1 MSPRSRRRSP
11 KCRSEHDEQSETK
24 SYSKILAPYSEILP
38 GDFEILG
45 RHSERSEESLFSFQ
59 KRARCIVPLQSG
71 AARCF
76 LLGFC
81 FTKNCERLT
90 IDPNAMLFR
99 LIADNFTRRP
109 RRKLLTAAALSLGMA
124 VATAALS
131 VSLDVGDRLSDEF
144 KALGANLVVT
154 PEADSLPLE
163 IGGVDFRPANSG
175 AYLPES
181 DIPKIKSVFWHNNIT
196 AFAPI
201 FELRT
206 NVYKKDVA
214 ASGYHGQIDEKP
226 EVPLIG
232 TSANYE
238 VRLTDGGIFSTGIG
252 KTNPWWTISGR
263 WFRDDKNECVVG
275 ERLQKRQGLNFGDA
289 IDLRGRTIA
298 PESHAQIDDELARVS
313 VREHRSCQI
322 VGILSSG
329 GSEDGAVIVPLAIAQ
344 QIANKPG
351 LYRKLYVSALTKPED
366 DFARRDPRTMKPDE
380 LERWSCSPYVSSIA
394 YSIKQVLPGSDVRVI
409 RRVADGEGK
418 IMTRVRTLLWLVTF
432 ASLLASAIAVG
443 ASSAASV
450 IERRTEIGLMK
461 ALGAGSGTVGWLLA
475 AEQLLLAFV
484 AGCIG
489 YALGLLL
496 ARFLGTRIFGVPPE
510 PSLLV
515 LCVVLVLAAGVTLLG
530 SALPLR
536 RAARFD
542 PAPILRGE

>member
-1 MSPRSRRRSP
+1 M
-11 KCRSEHDEQSETK
+11 
-24 SYSKILAPYSEILP
+24 
-38 GDFEILG
+38 F
-45 RHSERSEESLFSFQ
+45 
-59 KRARCIVPLQSG
+59 
-71 AARCF
+71 
-76 LLGFC
+76 
-81 FTKNCERLT
+81 
-90 IDPNAMLFR
+90 FR

-131 VSLDVGDRLSDEF
+131 VSLDVGDRLSEEF
-144 KALGANLVVT
+144 KSLGANLVVT

-181 DIPKIKSVFWHNNIT
+181 DLPKIKSVFWHNNIT

-201 FELRT
+201 LEDRAYLLT
-206 NVYKKDVA
+206 EGPAGA
-214 ASGYHGQIDEKP
+214 ADQQRPRVVLQPALGDSVRI
-226 EVPLIG
+226 IG
-232 TSANYE
+232 TWIGHS
-238 VRLTDGGIFSTGIG
+238 LPLSDGSTFTTGAD
-252 KTNPWWTISGR
+252 KTNPWWSIDGR
-263 WFRDDKNECVVG
+263 WFREAANECVVG
-275 ERLQKRQGLNFGDA
+275 RSLAKKFRLKIGDSIHLA
-289 IDLRGRTIA
+289 GSG
-298 PESHAQIDDELARVS
+298 PHAQTYFSVSGPRVYL
-313 VREHRSCQI
+313 RSSLPSFL
-322 VGILSSG
+322 VTGILSAG
-329 GSEDGAVIVPLAIAQ
+329 DSEENSVVLPLKIAQ
-344 QIANKPG
+344 ELSERAGQ
-351 LYRKLYVSALTKPED
+351 YRKLYLSALTKPED

-418 IMTRVRTLLWLVTF
+418 ILTRVRTLLWLVTF
-432 ASLLASAIAVG
+432 ASLLAAALAVG
-443 ASSAASV
+443 ASSASSV

-484 AGCIG
+484 GGCTG

-496 ARFLGTRIFGVPPE
+496 ARFLGTKIFGVPPE

-515 LCVVLVLAAGVTLLG
+515 LGVILALAATVTLLG